1 MRNLRLL
8 IFPETCFFF
17 NFLAL
22 DQNVERVGKNQTFD
36 NDTSISYTEYYAND
50 YYYSIITAQTSTGKL
65 RIINIHRR
73 TGLEILVG
81 QT

>member
-1 MRNLRLL
+1 M
-8 IFPETCFFF
+8 
-17 NFLAL
+17 FLFEL
-22 DQNVERVGKNQTFD
+22 FGSRSNVERVGKDQTFD
-36 NDTSISYTEYYAND
+36 NDTFISYTEYYAND